1 LEDTLVGFPLPAWFE
16 SKRRKA
22 IKTGKFYFFDP
33 GITHMLAGTES
44 LDRNSNLYG
53 KSFEQ
58 FICMELRAYLSYRR
72 KKHPLT
78 YWRSKSGHEVDFL
91 IGTRTAIEVKASRKV
106 SKNDFKGLKYLMEEG
121 VFQKFILVSQDP
133 VASLT
138 DGILTVS
145 WQKFLSDLWQ
155 DKFV

>member
-1 LEDTLVGFPLPAWFE
+1 
-16 SKRRKA
+16 
-22 IKTGKFYFFDP
+22 
-33 GITHMLAGTES
+33 MLAGTEA

-72 KKHPLT
+72 KKLPLT

-91 IGTRTAIEVKASRKV
+91 IGTRTAIEVKAS
-106 SKNDFKGLKYLMEEG
+106 SKISRNDLKGLNYLKEEG
-121 VFQKFILVSQDP
+121 VFQNLILVSQDP
-133 VASLT
+133 ISTLT
-138 DGILTVS
+138 SSILTVP
-145 WQKFLSDLWQ
+145 WQKFLSDLWK

>member
-1 LEDTLVGFPLPAWFE
+1 
-16 SKRRKA
+16 
-22 IKTGKFYFFDP
+22 
-33 GITHMLAGTES
+33 
-44 LDRNSNLYG
+44 
-53 KSFEQ
+53 
-58 FICMELRAYLSYRR
+58 
-72 KKHPLT
+72 
-78 YWRSKSGHEVDFL
+78 VDFL